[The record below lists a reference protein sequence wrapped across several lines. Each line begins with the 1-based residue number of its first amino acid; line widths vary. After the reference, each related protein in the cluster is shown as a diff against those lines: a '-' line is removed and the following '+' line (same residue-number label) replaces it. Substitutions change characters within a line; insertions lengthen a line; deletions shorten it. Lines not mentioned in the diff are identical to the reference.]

1 MTPPVAHNIY
11 IFLQVVTHPI
21 FLDGQKVVLLMVDIK
36 YQLKIYLLT
45 SLMYPLLFLFL
56 IFFFFALGHL
66 EIQKSPG
73 ARQGGD
79 PVTCLA
85 DKRESVI

>member
-45 SLMYPLLFLFL
+45 SFMYPLLFLFL
-56 IFFFFALGHL
+56 IFFFPLGHL

-85 DKRESVI
+85 DKQESVI